1 MVATENTSGIAASF
15 KLDGIAPISREN
27 SREWITKAKHL
38 QGNQTRVGWISRK
51 QSRSDRGGS
60 FFLTSLFIE
69 LIDCRGSVSSH
80 QLGPRVRP
88 EVPRIRTLPHLP
100 TKARVLR
107 RIRYGYPPSVTQMG
121 VPPYRLLLASDLS
134 CFQLQVRP
142 GSML

>member
-69 LIDCRGSVSSH
+69 LIDCRGSVSSNSWV
-80 QLGPRVRP
+80 LGCVQKSQEFELFRISRPRQ
-88 EVPRIRTLPHLP
+88 E
-100 TKARVLR
+100 
-107 RIRYGYPPSVTQMG
+107 
-121 VPPYRLLLASDLS
+121 
-134 CFQLQVRP
+134 
-142 GSML
+142 

>member
-69 LIDCRGSVSSH
+69 LIDCRGSVSSNSWV
-80 QLGPRVRP
+80 LGCVQKSQEFELFRISRPRQESCVAYDTTTLQALHKWGFH
-88 EVPRIRTLPHLP
+88 RIDSCLPA
-100 TKARVLR
+100 T
-107 RIRYGYPPSVTQMG
+107 
-121 VPPYRLLLASDLS
+121 
-134 CFQLQVRP
+134 
-142 GSML
+142 